1 MAEIVDGQRHL
12 TIAETVEFMG
22 CTDGWVRKLLRTG
35 KLRGRRIG
43 QRLWLVLESS
53 AKEARDDLTT
63 RSSGK
68 KHLAERPAADRK
80 PKKAA
85 PRRRKRAAKG

>member
-1 MAEIVDGQRHL
+1 MVEIVDGQRHL
-12 TIAETVEFMG
+12 TIAETVDFMG

-68 KHLAERPAADRK
+68 KHLAERPASVRK
-80 PKKAA
+80 PMKAS
-85 PRRRKRAAKG
+85 PRRKKRPARG

>member
-1 MAEIVDGQRHL
+1 MAETVDGQRHL

-22 CTDGWVRKLLRTG
+22 CTDGWVRKLLRSG

-63 RSSGK
+63 RSTGK
-68 KHLAERPAADRK
+68 KHLAERPAAGRK